1 MFYYRSVHQ
10 LRQTF
15 LLALI
20 SNTKQMDIHLIY
32 FDDESKRLKMLY
44 IGTQFMGTATA
55 KETLETFEELH
66 GKLDDA
72 HNMIQ
77 TLMDTSN
84 FS

>member
-32 FDDESKRLKMLY
+32 FDDESKRLKRLY
-44 IGTQFMGTATA
+44 IGTQFMGTATT

-77 TLMDTSN
+77 ILMDTSN